1 VGIPKLALQTH
12 RFAAQSHWGPL
23 SDQPQYKENRMFK
36 RILAGALAVV
46 TTLSMAA
53 VDVNKATV
61 ADLDSIKGIGPGTSA
76 KVLKAR
82 EQAAFKDWADL
93 IQRVGGIG
101 PKKAAQLSDNGL
113 TVNGQTYGG
122 AVTPAPV
129 KP

>member
-1 VGIPKLALQTH
+1 
-12 RFAAQSHWGPL
+12 
-23 SDQPQYKENRMFK
+23 MFK
-36 RILAGALAVV
+36 SLLAGALALM

-53 VDVNKATV
+53 VDVNKGSV

-122 AVTPAPV
+122 AVQQTDAQ

>member
-1 VGIPKLALQTH
+1 
-12 RFAAQSHWGPL
+12 
-23 SDQPQYKENRMFK
+23 MFK
-36 RILAGALAVV
+36 RMVVLGLALV
-46 TTLSMAA
+46 TSWAMAA
-53 VDVNKATV
+53 VDVNKASV

-113 TVNGQTYGG
+113 TVNGQTYGA
-122 AVTPAPV
+122 AVGKEPV
-129 KP
+129 KKP

>member
-1 VGIPKLALQTH
+1 
-12 RFAAQSHWGPL
+12 
-23 SDQPQYKENRMFK
+23 MFK
-36 RILAGALAVV
+36 RIALMGLAL
-46 TTLSMAA
+46 TTTWAMAA
-53 VDVNKATV
+53 VDVNKASV

-122 AVTPAPV
+122 AVKPEPAK

>member
-1 VGIPKLALQTH
+1 
-12 RFAAQSHWGPL
+12 
-23 SDQPQYKENRMFK
+23 MFK
-36 RILAGALAVV
+36 HIVSVMVALASS
-46 TTLSMAA
+46 LAMAA
-53 VDVNKATV
+53 VDVNKASV

-82 EQAAFKDWADL
+82 EQAAFKDWSDL

-122 AVTPAPV
+122 AVSAAPAK

>member
-1 VGIPKLALQTH
+1 
-12 RFAAQSHWGPL
+12 
-23 SDQPQYKENRMFK
+23 MFK
-36 RILAGALAVV
+36 HIVSVMVALASS
-46 TTLSMAA
+46 LAMAA
-53 VDVNKATV
+53 VDVNKASV

-82 EQAAFKDWADL
+82 EQAAFKDWTDL

-122 AVTPAPV
+122 AVSAAPAK

>member
-1 VGIPKLALQTH
+1 MYKRIWAAALAL
-12 RFAAQSHWGPL
+12 
-23 SDQPQYKENRMFK
+23 
-36 RILAGALAVV
+36 V
-46 TTLSMAA
+46 TSLSMAA
-53 VDVNKATV
+53 VDVNKASV

-101 PKKAAQLSDNGL
+101 PKKATQLSDNGL

-122 AVTPAPV
+122 AISQPA
-129 KP
+129 KPKQ

>member
-1 VGIPKLALQTH
+1 
-12 RFAAQSHWGPL
+12 
-23 SDQPQYKENRMFK
+23 MFK
-36 RILAGALAVV
+36 HIVSVAAALA
-46 TTLSMAA
+46 SACAMAA

-82 EQAAFKDWADL
+82 EQAAFKDWSDL

-122 AVTPAPV
+122 AVNAAPAK

>member
-1 VGIPKLALQTH
+1 
-12 RFAAQSHWGPL
+12 
-23 SDQPQYKENRMFK
+23 MFK
-36 RILAGALAVV
+36 HIVSVMVALA
-46 TTLSMAA
+46 SSWAMAA

-82 EQAAFKDWADL
+82 EQAAFKDWSDL

-122 AVTPAPV
+122 AVSAAPAK

>member
-1 VGIPKLALQTH
+1 
-12 RFAAQSHWGPL
+12 
-23 SDQPQYKENRMFK
+23 MFK
-36 RILAGALAVV
+36 HIVSVMVALA
-46 TTLSMAA
+46 SSWAMAT

-82 EQAAFKDWADL
+82 EQAAFKDWSDL

-122 AVTPAPV
+122 AVSAAPAK